1 MNLYNT
7 ASAALGRLLWRAML
21 AFVVVIFGIV
31 AVYHFTAAGTLA
43 LATRFGD
50 LHAQLIVA
58 AIYTVIVAISL
69 TILWATSRKRAKPK
83 PPTMSNPRAT
93 QIAMLIEALVVG
105 FSLARKGKRSR

>member
-7 ASAALGRLLWRAML
+7 AAAAVGRLMWRTML
-21 AFVVVIFGIV
+21 ALFVAIFGIV
-31 AVYHFTAAGTLA
+31 AIYHFTAAGTLA
-43 LATRFGD
+43 LASRFGD

-69 TILWATSRKRAKPK
+69 IILWATARKRVKPK
-83 PPTMSNPRAT
+83 APTLSNPRAT

-105 FSLARKGKRSR
+105 FSLARKSSRSR